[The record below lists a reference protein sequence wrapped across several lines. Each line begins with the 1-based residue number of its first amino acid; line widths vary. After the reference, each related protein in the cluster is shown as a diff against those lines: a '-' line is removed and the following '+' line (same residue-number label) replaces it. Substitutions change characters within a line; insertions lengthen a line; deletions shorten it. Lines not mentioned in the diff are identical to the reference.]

1 MYFVKK
7 RELAENLKNPCFDIA
22 ENCEIYNKTEK
33 KNVQK
38 TSSCC
43 DVVHLQ
49 AWLYRQE
56 VMKILLILL
65 TLLPLYHGCAKNYRK
80 Y

>member
-1 MYFVKK
+1 MTS
-7 RELAENLKNPCFDIA
+7 FDIA
-22 ENCEIYNKTEK
+22 EKCEIYNNKEK
-33 KNVQK
+33 MCIK

-43 DVVHLQ
+43 DAVHLQ

-56 VMKILLILL
+56 VMKILLILI